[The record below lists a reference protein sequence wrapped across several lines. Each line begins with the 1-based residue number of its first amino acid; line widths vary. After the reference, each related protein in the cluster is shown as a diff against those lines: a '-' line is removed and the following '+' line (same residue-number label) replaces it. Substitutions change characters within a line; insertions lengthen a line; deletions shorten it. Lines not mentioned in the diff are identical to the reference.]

1 MTNKFK
7 YMQLQMLDDH
17 LSRVNVCDRPS
28 GGWIRAV
35 RTSLGM
41 SVRQMAERMG
51 ITQQSAARLEKNE
64 ADDVIKL
71 KSLHKAAEA
80 LGCRLVYAFVPNEGD
95 LAGIVHKRALKKAS
109 DIVNPVDHSMVLEG
123 QNVGDR
129 QEKIL
134 QIADELA
141 RNPSPRLW
149 D

>member
-1 MTNKFK
+1 MTDKFK
-7 YMQLQMLDDH
+7 YMQLRLLNDH
-17 LSRVNVCDRPS
+17 LSKINICDRPS

-64 ADDVIKL
+64 ADNVIKL
-71 KSLHKAAEA
+71 KSLRKAAEA
-80 LGCRLVYAFVPNEGD
+80 LNCRLVYALVPDEGD
-95 LAGIVHKRALKKAS
+95 LAGVLRKQALRKAS
-109 DIVNPVDHSMVLEG
+109 EVVDPVAHSMVLEG
-123 QNVGDR
+123 QGVAGR
-129 QEKIL
+129 REKIL

-141 RNPSPRLW
+141 RNPNPKLW

>member
-1 MTNKFK
+1 LRT
-7 YMQLQMLDDH
+7 LDDH

-28 GGWIRAV
+28 SGWIRAV

-51 ITQQSAARLEKNE
+51 IAQQSAARLEKNE
-64 ADDVIKL
+64 ADDAIKL
-71 KSLHKAAEA
+71 KSLRRAAEA
-80 LGCRLVYAFVPNEGD
+80 LGCRLVYALVPNEGS
-95 LAGIVHKRALKKAS
+95 LGGIVHKQALKKAR
-109 DIVNPVDHSMVLEG
+109 DIVAPVDHSMMLEG

-141 RNPSPRLW
+141 RNPGPRLW

>member
-1 MTNKFK
+1 MTDKFK
-7 YMQLQMLDDH
+7 YIQLRILNDH
-17 LSRVNVCDRPS
+17 LSKISVCDRPS

-41 SVRQMAERMG
+41 SVRQMAERMS

-71 KSLHKAAEA
+71 KSLRKAAEA
-80 LGCRLVYAFVPNEGD
+80 LDCRLVYALVPNQGD
-95 LAGIVHKRALKKAS
+95 LAGVLHKQALKKAS
-109 DIVNPVDHSMVLEG
+109 DIVDPVDHSMVLEG
-123 QNVGDR
+123 QAVDGR

-141 RNPSPRLW
+141 RNPGSKLW

>member
-1 MTNKFK
+1 MTDKFK
-7 YMQLQMLDDH
+7 YIQLRILDDH
-17 LSRVNVCDRPS
+17 LSKISVCDRPS

-71 KSLHKAAEA
+71 KSLRKAAEA
-80 LGCRLVYAFVPNEGD
+80 LDCRLVYALVPNEGD
-95 LAGIVHKRALKKAS
+95 LAGVLHRQAIRKAS
-109 DIVNPVDHSMVLEG
+109 DIFDPVDHSMMLEA

-141 RNPSPRLW
+141 RNPNPKLW

>member
-1 MTNKFK
+1 MTDKFK
-7 YMQLQMLDDH
+7 YMQLRALDDH

-28 GGWIRAV
+28 GGWIRTV

-71 KSLHKAAEA
+71 KSLRKAAEA
-80 LGCRLVYAFVPNEGD
+80 LDCRLVYAFVPKEGG
-95 LAGIVHKRALKKAS
+95 LR
-109 DIVNPVDHSMVLEG
+109 DIVRKQALGKARDIVDPVDHSMMLEA
-123 QNVGDR
+123 QDVGDR
-129 QEKIL
+129 REKFL
-134 QIADELA
+134 QVADELA
-141 RNPSPRLW
+141 RNPNPRLW

>member
-41 SVRQMAERMG
+41 SVRQMAERIG
-51 ITQQSAARLEKNE
+51 IAQQSAARLEKNE
-64 ADDVIKL
+64 TNDAITL
-71 KSLHKAAEA
+71 KSLRKAAEA
-80 LGCRLVYAFVPNEGD
+80 LDCRLVYAFVPNDGS
-95 LAGIVHKRALKKAS
+95 LRNIVRKRALRKAR
-109 DIVNPVDHSMVLEG
+109 DIVAPVDHSMMLEA
-123 QNVGDR
+123 QDVGDR
-129 QEKIL
+129 QEKTA
-134 QIADELA
+134 QIADELV
-141 RNPSPRLW
+141 RNPAISLW

>member
-1 MTNKFK
+1 MTDKFK
-7 YMQLQMLDDH
+7 YMQLRILNNH
-17 LSRVNVCDRPS
+17 LSKISVCDRPP

-80 LGCRLVYAFVPNEGD
+80 LDCRLVYALVPNEGE
-95 LAGIVHKRALKKAS
+95 LR
-109 DIVNPVDHSMVLEG
+109 DIVRRQALRKARDIVDPVNRTMMLEA
-123 QNVGDR
+123 QSVDDS
-129 QEKIL
+129 QEKAD

-141 RNPSPRLW
+141 QNPNPRLW

>member
-1 MTNKFK
+1 MTDKFK
-7 YMQLQMLDDH
+7 YMQLRTLDDH

-71 KSLHKAAEA
+71 KSLRKAAEA
-80 LGCRLVYAFVPNEGD
+80 LDCRLVYVFVPKEGG
-95 LAGIVHKRALKKAS
+95 LR
-109 DIVNPVDHSMVLEG
+109 DIVRKQALGKAGDIVDPVDHSMMLEA
-123 QNVGDR
+123 QDVGDR
-129 QEKIL
+129 REKIL
-134 QIADELA
+134 QVADELA
-141 RNPSPRLW
+141 QNPNPRLW

>member
-1 MTNKFK
+1 MIDKFK
-7 YMQLQMLDDH
+7 YMQLRILDEH
-17 LSRVNVCDRPS
+17 LSKISVCDRPS

-35 RTSLGM
+35 RISLGM

-71 KSLHKAAEA
+71 KSLRKAAEA
-80 LGCRLVYAFVPNEGD
+80 LDCRLVYALVPNEGD
-95 LAGIVHKRALKKAS
+95 LAGTVHKQALKKAG
-109 DIVNPVDHSMVLEG
+109 DIVDPVDHSMVLEG
-123 QNVGDR
+123 QDVGNR

-141 RNPSPRLW
+141 RNPGPRLW

>member
-1 MTNKFK
+1 MTDKFK
-7 YMQLQMLDDH
+7 YMQLRTLDDH

-71 KSLHKAAEA
+71 KSLRKAAEA
-80 LGCRLVYAFVPNEGD
+80 LDCRLVYALVPNEGD
-95 LAGIVHKRALKKAS
+95 LAGVLHKQAIRKAG
-109 DIVNPVDHSMVLEG
+109 DIVDPVDHSMMLEE
-123 QNVGDR
+123 QDVGDR

-134 QIADELA
+134 EIADELA
-141 RNPSPRLW
+141 RNPNPRLW

>member
-1 MTNKFK
+1 MTDKFK
-7 YMQLQMLDDH
+7 YMQLRTLDDH

-41 SVRQMAERMG
+41 SVRQMAELMG

-71 KSLHKAAEA
+71 KSLRKAAEA
-80 LGCRLVYAFVPNEGD
+80 LDCRLVYAFVPKEGGLRD
-95 LAGIVHKRALKKAS
+95 IVRKQALGKAS
-109 DIVNPVDHSMVLEG
+109 NIVDPVDHSMMLEA
-123 QNVGDR
+123 QDVGDR
-129 QEKIL
+129 REKIL
-134 QIADELA
+134 QVADELA
-141 RNPSPRLW
+141 RNPNPRLW

>member
-1 MTNKFK
+1 MTDKFK
-7 YMQLQMLDDH
+7 YMQLGILDDH
-17 LSRVNVCDRPS
+17 LSKISVCDRPS

-35 RTSLGM
+35 RISLGM

-71 KSLHKAAEA
+71 KSLRKAAEA
-80 LGCRLVYAFVPNEGD
+80 LDCRLVYALVPNEGE
-95 LAGIVHKRALKKAS
+95 LR
-109 DIVNPVDHSMVLEG
+109 DIVRRQALRKARDIVDPVNRTMMLEA
-123 QNVGDR
+123 QSVDDS
-129 QEKIL
+129 QEKAD

-141 RNPSPRLW
+141 QNPNPRLW

>member
-1 MTNKFK
+1 MTDKFK
-7 YMQLQMLDDH
+7 HMQLQILGDH
-17 LSRVNVCDRPS
+17 LSKVRVCDRPS

-51 ITQQSAARLEKNE
+51 IRQQSAARLEKNE
-64 ADDVIKL
+64 VDDVIKL
-71 KSLHKAAEA
+71 KSLRKAAEA
-80 LGCRLVYAFVPNEGD
+80 LDCKLVYALVPNEGD
-95 LAGIVHKRALKKAS
+95 LAGIVRKQALRKAS
-109 DIVNPVDHSMVLEG
+109 DIVDPVDQSMMLEG

-149 D
+149 G